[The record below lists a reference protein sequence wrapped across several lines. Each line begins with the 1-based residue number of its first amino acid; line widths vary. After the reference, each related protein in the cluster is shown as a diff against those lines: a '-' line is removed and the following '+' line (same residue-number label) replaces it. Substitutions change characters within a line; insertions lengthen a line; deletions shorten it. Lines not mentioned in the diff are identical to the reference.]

1 MDVELDLINAMLAA
15 IGSAAVSSTAGR
27 HPGVLRSAPILSR
40 TNRSIQARGHW
51 FNTDWCL
58 PIQGSDINEFILPDS
73 TLKADTTDK
82 SLPYVRRG
90 RQLYDPRKHTFQIDV
105 ATINLDVVILL
116 GYSDLP
122 EAAVDLI
129 RATAIWELVQN
140 SDMDSISL
148 QSRAQALSMAKQA
161 FQTERL
167 SQADYSIRTNPNYAR
182 IMGGLTQRFSMNSPN
197 SIGG

>member
-1 MDVELDLINAMLAA
+1 MDVELDIINAMLAA
-15 IGSAAVSSTAGR
+15 IGSASITSTVGR
-27 HPGVLRSAPILSR
+27 HPGVLRSVPILAR

-58 PIQGSDINEFILPDS
+58 PIQGSDIKEFILPDS
-73 TLKADTTDK
+73 AIKADTSDK

-90 RQLYDPRKHTFQIDV
+90 RQLYDPRKHTFQID
-105 ATINLDVVILL
+105 ATTINMDVVILL
-116 GYSDLP
+116 GYEDLP

-148 QSRAQALSMAKQA
+148 QSRASALATAKQA
-161 FQTERL
+161 FETERL

-182 IMGGLTQRFSMNSPN
+182 IMGGLTQQYSRNTPSN
-197 SIGG
+197 IGG